1 MSLEDD
7 FTDIVK
13 KARMGRGLSLE
24 AVARGAG
31 LEARDVAAL
40 ERGERAPSLGEVDGI
55 ARALK
60 LRSMPL
66 GDIAKGAWLPAA
78 MPSWVTSGVTGV
90 ETVHGDI
97 GGYAVKGYVV
107 YDTEAKEA
115 VLVDTAYNA
124 QAMLAVLKRRGF
136 RLTGICLTHG
146 HADHADGIEQILAQ
160 WPVPVY
166 LGHEDESLLSW
177 HPPRERL
184 TEPGDG
190 RAITVGRVTIR
201 CARTPGHTP
210 GGICYQVEGLDSPL
224 CFVGDTLF
232 AGSIG
237 RSNPFG
243 LYPVHL
249 ESVRRRVLRFPESTV
264 LLPGHGPATTV
275 AEELVHNPFAESS

>member
-1 MSLEDD
+1 VLEDD

-13 KARMGRGLSLE
+13 KARMGQGLSLE

-31 LEARDVAAL
+31 LEVREVTAL
-40 ERGERAPSLGEVDGI
+40 ERGDRAPALVEAEAI
-55 ARALK
+55 ANALK
-60 LRSMPL
+60 LRSAPL
-66 GDIAKGAWLPAA
+66 GDIAKGAWVPAA
-78 MPSWVTSGVTGV
+78 MPSSVAGGMTGV
-90 ETVHGDI
+90 ETVLGDI

-107 YDTEAKEA
+107 YDAEAKEA

-124 QAMLAVLKRRGF
+124 QAMLRVLDRRGL

-146 HADHADGIEQILAQ
+146 HADHADGIEQILRQ
-160 WPVPVY
+160 RPVPVY

-184 TEPGDG
+184 AQPEDG
-190 RAITVGRVTIR
+190 RAITVGRLTIR
-201 CARTPGHTP
+201 CLTTPGHTP

-249 ESVRRRVLRFPESTV
+249 ESVRRRVLRLPPATL
-264 LLPGHGPATTV
+264 LLPGHGPPTTV
-275 AEELVHNPFAESS
+275 REELVHNPFAESS

>member
-1 MSLEDD
+1 M
-7 FTDIVK
+7 
-13 KARMGRGLSLE
+13 
-24 AVARGAG
+24 
-31 LEARDVAAL
+31 
-40 ERGERAPSLGEVDGI
+40 ERGERVPEVVETEAI
-55 ARALK
+55 ANVLK
-60 LRSMPL
+60 LRSAPL
-66 GDIAKGAWLPAA
+66 GDIVGKAWLPAA
-78 MPSWVTSGVTGV
+78 VPSWVTSGVTGV

-124 QAMLAVLKRRGF
+124 TAMLRVLDRRGL
-136 RLTGICLTHG
+136 RLAGICLTHG
-146 HADHADGIEQILAQ
+146 HADHADGIGQILAK

-166 LGHEDESLLSW
+166 LGHEDENLLSW
-177 HPPRERL
+177 RPPRERL

-190 RAITVGRVTIR
+190 RTITVGRLTIR
-201 CARTPGHTP
+201 CVTTPGHTP
-210 GGICYQVEGLDSPL
+210 GGICYRVEGLAQPL
-224 CFVGDTLF
+224 CFAGDTVF

-249 ESVRRRVLRFPESTV
+249 ESVRRRVLRLPPATL

-275 AEELVHNPFAESS
+275 REELLHNPFAESS

>member
-1 MSLEDD
+1 MLEDD

-13 KARMGRGLSLE
+13 KARMGQGLSVE
-24 AVARGAG
+24 ALARGAG
-31 LEARDVAAL
+31 LEAREVAAL
-40 ERGERAPSLGEVDGI
+40 ERGERAPAFVEAEAI
-55 ARALK
+55 ANALK
-60 LRSMPL
+60 LRSAPL
-66 GDIAKGAWLPAA
+66 SDIAKGAWLPAA
-78 MPSWVTSGVTGV
+78 PPSWATGGVTGV

-97 GGYAVKGYVV
+97 GGYAVQGYVV
-107 YDTEAKEA
+107 YDQEAKEA
-115 VLVDTAYNA
+115 AFVDTAYNGT
-124 QAMLAVLKRRGF
+124 AMLEVLKRRGL
-136 RLTGICLTHG
+136 RLKGICLTHG
-146 HADHADGIEQILAQ
+146 HADHADGIEQILGQ
-160 WPVPVY
+160 WPVPMY
-166 LGHEDESLLSW
+166 LGQEDESLLSW

-190 RAITVGRVTIR
+190 RAIAVGRLTIR
-201 CARTPGHTP
+201 CVRTPGHTP

-249 ESVRRRVLRFPESTV
+249 ESVRRRVLRLPPATL

-275 AEELVHNPFAESS
+275 REELGHNPFAESS

>member
-1 MSLEDD
+1 MPLEDD

-13 KARMGRGLSLE
+13 KARMGQGLS
-24 AVARGAG
+24 AQDVARGARLG
-31 LEARDVAAL
+31 ARDVTAL
-40 ERGERAPSLGEVDGI
+40 EHGERVPTVAEVEAI
-55 ARALK
+55 ANALK
-60 LRSMPL
+60 LRSAPL
-66 GDIAKGAWLPAA
+66 GDIAKGAWLPAES
-78 MPSWVTSGVTGV
+78 PSWVTSGVTGV

-97 GGYAVKGYVV
+97 GGYAVQGYVV
-107 YDTEAKEA
+107 YDQEAKEA
-115 VLVDTAYNA
+115 AFVDTAYNA
-124 QAMLAVLKRRGF
+124 TAMLEVLKRRGL
-136 RLTGICLTHG
+136 RLKGICLTHG
-146 HADHADGIEQILAQ
+146 HADHADGIEQILGQ

-166 LGHEDESLLSW
+166 LGREDESLLSW

-190 RAITVGRVTIR
+190 RAIAVGRLTIR
-201 CARTPGHTP
+201 CVRTPGHTP

-249 ESVRRRVLRFPESTV
+249 ESVRRRVLRLPPATL
-264 LLPGHGPATTV
+264 LLPGHGPTTTV
-275 AEELVHNPFAESS
+275 GEELVHNPFAESS